1 MAFHDKDMEDQVKRI
16 GEQVRLDAKLDV
28 LMELIISL
36 AFRLKDHPP
45 KEREQA
51 LSRTID
57 AIRKAWAR
65 EN

>member
-1 MAFHDKDMEDQVKRI
+1 MACHDTELEARVKRL
-16 GEQVRLDAKLDV
+16 GDEVRREAKLDV

-36 AFRLKDHPP
+36 ALRLKDHPP

-51 LSRTID
+51 LSRTIA
-57 AIRKAWAR
+57 AIRRAWAR